1 MSQPSTR
8 ERWVRRTG
16 WFLAIVYLLA
26 APIAASVEANGHALS
41 ERFEVSPTLIYLT
54 SALQL
59 LCAFAIRRPR
69 IATLAAAALCFTTI
83 GAFGAHLRIGSPLT
97 SITAAVFTAIQ
108 IWYGLAM
115 RPQAARFGASASTG
129 ATDASSEPGDS

>member
-1 MSQPSTR
+1 MSQPAKR
-8 ERWVRRTG
+8 ERWTRRIG
-16 WFLAIVYLLA
+16 WFLAMTYGVG
-26 APIAASVEANGHALS
+26 APITVIVEANSQALS
-41 ERFEVSPTLIYLT
+41 ERFELSPTLIYLT

-69 IATLAAAALCFTTI
+69 IATIAAAALCFTSI

-97 SITAAVFTAIQ
+97 SLVAAVFSAVQ

-115 RPQAARFGASASTG
+115 RPHVAADGASASAG
-129 ATDASSEPGDS
+129 AADASSEPGDS